1 VPYGSNLPMT
11 AEQQRAM
18 LEELARQRMA
28 MRGAGPPTGPGRSP
42 GAPMMPPPPQP
53 PPGLDSYA
61 PPPPPP
67 NTPASPSW
75 FGPPTPAGLPPAP
88 VPPPAHTRPRA
99 SRRRDAF
106 AALLDE
112 QAARASPVSPGGVS
126 SPSPPGAFPPPTVSA
141 VSGYDSGAAYGGMAA
156 YEGGKGGTVDTPSR
170 RPPDEAHA
178 PGLMSWIA
186 RRLGMA

>member
-1 VPYGSNLPMT
+1 
-11 AEQQRAM
+11 
-18 LEELARQRMA
+18 
-28 MRGAGPPTGPGRSP
+28 MR
-42 GAPMMPPPPQP
+42 
-53 PPGLDSYA
+53 
-61 PPPPPP
+61 
-67 NTPASPSW
+67 PAQ
-75 FGPPTPAGLPPAP
+75 
-88 VPPPAHTRPRA
+88 TRPRV
-99 SRRRDAF
+99 RRPHDAF

-170 RPPDEAHA
+170 RPPGDGHT
-178 PGLMSWIA
+178 PGLMAWLQ